1 MTLSTGGHAVGEGR
15 ALGRGIAGRIGA
27 EGRGG

>member
-1 MTLSTGGHAVGEGR
+1 MTLSTGGRGLEEER
-15 ALGRGIAGRIGA
+15 ALERGIAGWIGA